1 LEVRLIAIAF
11 NTYIDAMNYKE
22 MKATPLGLW
31 YMQIPSGLIV
41 NPLGVIIEPR
51 FHKGSWY
58 IVKNRKTVAISGLP
72 KLDYKDA
79 MEFKNVFC

>member
-1 LEVRLIAIAF
+1 MVVSIAH

-22 MKATPLGLW
+22 MKATSLGLW

-51 FHKGSWY
+51 FHNGSWY
-58 IVKNRKTVAISGLP
+58 VVKNRKPIAISGLP
-72 KLDYKDA
+72 KLDYQSA
-79 MEFKNVFC
+79 MDFKEVFC